1 LTEPREV
8 TIVIGKRRYSI
19 STLLDKPTFERVAAI
34 VKGVSASLLKDGLD
48 QDHLLMLTCL
58 RLAYSLENTMGKLSP
73 LVDVLENL
81 EPWEPGPEPHDMAMP
96 LVMPSLS
103 ATGDERAGGVPDEK

>member
-8 TIVIGKRRYSI
+8 TIVIGKRIYNVY
-19 STLLDKPTFERVAAI
+19 TALDKPTFDRVAAI
-34 VKGVSASLLKDGLD
+34 VKGVSASLKDDIG

-58 RLAYSLENTMGKLSP
+58 RLAYGLEKTLDKLAP

-81 EPWEPGPEPHDMAMP
+81 EPWEPVPED
-96 LVMPSLS
+96 
-103 ATGDERAGGVPDEK
+103 DRA